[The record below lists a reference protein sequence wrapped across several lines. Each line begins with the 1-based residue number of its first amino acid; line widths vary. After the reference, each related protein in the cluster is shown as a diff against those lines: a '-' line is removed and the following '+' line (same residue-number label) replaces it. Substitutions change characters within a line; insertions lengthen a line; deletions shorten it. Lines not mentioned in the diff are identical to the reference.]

1 MSALSIMRANR
12 VLMLF
17 VAALM
22 VASLLTPIVGVAN
35 SEIAS
40 GDTVIVS
47 NGGNGAYLRSDT
59 SVLDDSTVAADLPDG
74 AILYVTDGPFFN
86 DNGSWVWVQSDWG
99 EGYVSTDLLV
109 KSASSDEASTGED
122 VAVEEDTSM
131 ASSTLEWLEP
141 IDSGVVVDNNLE
153 LGENGLPV
161 YNDASSDAGIIGY
174 AQPGAWFD
182 VTSERVWIGDANF
195 VRVNFNGVGGYVD
208 GRYIAL
214 DSEVPTEAPTEEVIW
229 EDETEVPT
237 EEVVVT
243 EEVVETEV
251 PTEEVVETEAPT
263 EEVVETEVATE
274 EVVPT
279 EAPTDEVV
287 ETEVATEETAS
298 TDVPTE
304 TEVVTEEAVV
314 TEVPAEEIAST
325 PAATDE
331 IPSTPAVTEEVTTEA
346 TSAPSEESTE
356 VATEAPAK
364 EETPEPTTAP
374 VSIASNTASFDT
386 NAMIGSAT
394 VTGTT
399 SGLICR
405 VAPDPAAAVLMTLAE
420 GTKVLVSSEAVN
432 GYLGIDCGG
441 LQGYADVNY
450 LWSGGAGDSE
460 INASKLNVVVTGTGN
475 GLNCRTSASM
485 SGAIITTVADGT
497 SLVTRGKASNG
508 WTPVTCAGQNGYVS
522 TTYIEVKAGS
532 GSNSS
537 AAATST
543 GTATINTG
551 GDGLYCRTGAGTSY
565 GVITVLSNGSSVS
578 IRGAQQGSW
587 LPVTCGGKSGFI
599 HADYAKTSASN
610 GSSSNSG
617 SGTATGTGKVTIANT
632 GGQSLNCRSGAGT
645 SYGVITTLSLGQ
657 TVSTRSGSTNG
668 WVAVICGGQN
678 GFVSGDYVSGGSG
691 SGSNSNSGSNSG
703 STGTAVVNTGGDG
716 LYCRTGAG
724 SSYGVI
730 TTMADGTTVTTRGSA
745 SDGWVPI
752 VCGGSNG
759 YASATYLKIG
769 SGSGSNT
776 GNNGSSSTSGMK
788 KNDHAKVTS
797 AVNLRYQANTTSGV
811 STVVDSGVV
820 VLITGSLTNNF
831 YPVDYDGLTGFIH
844 KDYLASTSAALSE
857 RGGSGTPTDPG
868 TGSNPGTST
877 GNAIVNY
884 AMRYIGYPYVW
895 ATHGPA
901 SFDCSGFTYWVIKNV
916 VGKDIGA
923 GTWTQVAAGTAVS
936 KSNLQPG
943 DLVFFQNTYT
953 AGLSHVGIYIGNGQ
967 FVHAQNES
975 TGVVVS
981 DLNSSYYGPRWYG
994 AVRIG

>member
-12 VLMLF
+12 VLMLC

-22 VASLLTPIVGVAN
+22 VASLFTPMIGVAN
-35 SEIAS
+35 SDISS

-59 SVLDDSTVAADLPDG
+59 SVLDDSTIAADLPDG

-109 KSASSDEASTGED
+109 KSAASDEAST
-122 VAVEEDTSM
+122 EEESSTEESSL

-141 IDSGVVVDNNLE
+141 IDAGVVVDNNVE

-161 YNDASSDAGIIGY
+161 YNDASYDAGVIGY

-214 DSEVPTEAPTEEVIW
+214 NSEVATEEPTEEVIW

-251 PTEEVVETEAPT
+251 PTEEVAVTEEVVETEVPTEEVVETEVPT

-274 EVVPT
+274 E
-279 EAPTDEVV
+279 A
-287 ETEVATEETAS
+287 
-298 TDVPTE
+298 TE
-304 TEVVTEEAVV
+304 TEVVTEEVV
-314 TEVPAEEIAST
+314 ETEIPTEEVAST
-325 PAATDE
+325 PDT
-331 IPSTPAVTEEVTTEA
+331 TEEVASTPEETEEVATEETATSDATEA
-346 TSAPSEESTE
+346 ATE
-356 VATEAPAK
+356 TEAPAK
-364 EETPEPTTAP
+364 VETPAATEP
-374 VSIASNTASFDT
+374 VSIASSAANFDT
-386 NAMIGSAT
+386 STMIGSAT

-420 GTKVLVSSEAVN
+420 GTKVMVSAEAVN

-441 LQGYADVNY
+441 LQGFADVNY

-475 GLNCRTSASM
+475 GLNCRSSASM

-497 SLVTRGKASNG
+497 VLVTRGKASNG
-508 WTPVTCAGQNGYVS
+508 WTPVTCAGKNGYVS

-532 GSNSS
+532 GS
-537 AAATST
+537 TST
-543 GTATINTG
+543 TTSNSGTATINTG
-551 GDGLYCRTGAGTSY
+551 GDGLYCRSGAGTSY
-565 GVITVLSNGSSVS
+565 GVITVLSNGSTVS

-587 LPVTCGGKSGFI
+587 LAVTCGGKNGFI
-599 HADYAKTSASN
+599 FADYAKTSSSN
-610 GSSSNSG
+610 SNSSNSG
-617 SGTATGTGKVTIANT
+617 SGTSSSATGKVTIANT
-632 GGQSLNCRSGAGT
+632 GGQSLNCRTGAGT

-668 WVAVICGGQN
+668 WTAVICGGQN
-678 GFVSGDYVSGGSG
+678 GFVSSDYVTGGSASSG
-691 SGSNSNSGSNSG
+691 SGNSNSGSNSG
-703 STGTAVVNTGGDG
+703 TSGTAVVDTGGDG

-730 TTMADGTTVTTRGSA
+730 TTLANGTTVTTRGAA
-745 SDGWVPI
+745 SNGWTPI

-759 YASATYLKIG
+759 FASSTYLKAGG
-769 SGSGSNT
+769 SSSNGNSGSNGGT
-776 GNNGSSSTSGMK
+776 STTGMK

-797 AVNLRYQANTTSGV
+797 AVNLRYQASTTAGV
-811 STVVDSGVV
+811 STVVESGVV

-831 YPVDYDGLTGFIH
+831 YPVDYDGLAGFIH
-844 KDYLASTSAALSE
+844 KDYLTSTSAALSE
-857 RGGSGTPTDPG
+857 RGGSGSTTDPG
-868 TGSNPGTST
+868 TGSNSGTST

-916 VGKDIGA
+916 LGKDIGA
-923 GTWTQVAAGTAVS
+923 GTWTQVAAGTSVS

-967 FVHAQNES
+967 FIHAQNES